1 MVATLWALKKSVKPI
16 FRKQNLTEELDVKR
30 PDRQTGLKHNSF
42 IFIKGDELL
51 TRSLL
56 LVLTLMTGSPLDLSM
71 TTVLSF
77 LSMENTS

>member
-1 MVATLWALKKSVKPI
+1 M
-16 FRKQNLTEELDVKR
+16 
-30 PDRQTGLKHNSF
+30 SF
-42 IFIKGDELL
+42 IFLKVDELL

-77 LSMENTS
+77 LSVGNPRNHYKYQ